1 MAEIVSVL
9 NTFALLCCK
18 HIYNGTIAL
27 ACQMSFNLSQSP
39 SDILAAC

>member
-9 NTFALLCCK
+9 NTICFALLK
-18 HIYNGTIAL
+18 HIYNVTIAL
-27 ACQMSFNLSQSP
+27 ACQMSFILSQSP